1 MNNEIENGGNGTPGD
16 EADEELQSADSGV
29 EDTIV
34 LDTDSMDNV
43 GDLSVEINVDELVAK
58 IEADDDAETRKKLE
72 ARRKLDALAE
82 QRKSDDDLGDT
93 YNINLDDV

>member
-1 MNNEIENGGNGTPGD
+1 VNNEIENDGKANPGD
-16 EADEELQSADSGV
+16 EAAEERQPLDSV
-29 EDTIV
+29 EEDTIV

-58 IEADDDAETRKKLE
+58 IEANDDAEAREKLE

-82 QRKSDDDLGDT
+82 QRKAEEDLGDT
-93 YNINLDDV
+93 YNINLDEV